1 MIPED
6 IPQIRFP
13 GMSEL
18 ETIEAIE
25 SMGQGHFLT
34 IGPDKRSS
42 NKWKKFLGVAFFLRI
57 EMIKDKHC
65 S

>member
-13 GMSEL
+13 GMSTL
-18 ETIEAIE
+18 ETIETLE
-25 SMGQGHFLT
+25 NMGQGHFLT

-42 NKWKKFLGVAFFLRI
+42 KKWKYFLGVAFFLRI
-57 EMIKDKHC
+57 EMIKNRHC